1 MGFIYKITNKIN
13 LKIYIG
19 KCQCTVEER
28 FKQHCYRAV
37 HWYDKEQNFRSH
49 LYPAMNQDGIENFE
63 VETLEECP
71 NNILGTREKYYIK
84 LYNAL
89 DSTVGYNIAA
99 GGESFWEGHHHT
111 DETKQKISE
120 HSAKVLLGKH
130 LSEETKQ
137 KLSEAH
143 KGKCFRQ
150 DFHHTDETKQ
160 KLSKIKKGKT
170 SAFKGK
176 KHSEETKRKLSKQR
190 LGKKFSEETKLK
202 QSTNIKKALEK
213 ISQEDLSARSK
224 KGWDTRRKKKEN

>member
-1 MGFIYKITNKIN
+1 M
-13 LKIYIG
+13 
-19 KCQCTVEER
+19 
-28 FKQHCYRAV
+28 
-37 HWYDKEQNFRSH
+37 
-49 LYPAMNQDGIENFE
+49 
-63 VETLEECP
+63 
-71 NNILGTREKYYIK
+71 
-84 LYNAL
+84 
-89 DSTVGYNIAA
+89 
-99 GGESFWEGHHHT
+99 
-111 DETKQKISE
+111 
-120 HSAKVLLGKH
+120 
-130 LSEETKQ
+130 SEETKQ

-150 DFHHTDETKQ
+150 EFHHTDETKQ

-224 KGWDTRRKKKEN
+224 KG